1 MVVYLTTIERVKNFV
16 KTVSEFTCDID
27 LISGHHMVDAKSIL
41 GIFSL
46 DLTKPIK
53 MIIHAEGDEEQKL
66 IAGMGAYSKTR

>member
-16 KTVSEFTCDID
+16 KTVSEFGCDID
-27 LISGHHMVDAKSIL
+27 LISEHHMVDAKSIL

-53 MIIHAEGDEEQKL
+53 MIIHAEGEVEQQL
-66 IAGMGAYSKTR
+66 ISRMGPLLNR